1 MALTTIQQFEKLL
14 EGKENI
20 LITFSQSGAGD
31 AIGSAIALMHFFD
44 ALGKK
49 ADILSPDF
57 NLPAGYSFLKKV
69 ETIKDAPGHLK
80 KFVVT
85 VDINSTG
92 IKELSYDVKDNK
104 LRIFV
109 TPKEGYL
116 KKEHVKTSESD
127 FSYDL
132 IITLGTPDLD
142 SLGTVYTQHTDFFAD
157 VPVINVDHKPNN
169 EQYGHLNIVDVTKSS
184 TAEVLF
190 ELMNELKQELIN
202 KDIATALLTGMIA
215 RTHSFTKGNVRPK
228 TLQTASTLV
237 KLGADRADIIKNLYQ
252 TKSIA
257 TFKLW
262 GLALSH
268 LKYEKELGLVYSTLT
283 EGDFQRA
290 GASHT
295 DLEGIVDELITNSP
309 DAKIILLLHEH
320 TDAKNNRK
328 IMGYMRTTESLHAQ
342 KILSGFNSTGDKE
355 NAYFEMRGTLK
366 DVEEKVKEKIKHQT
380 R

>member
-1 MALTTIQQFEKLL
+1 MALTTTQQFEKLL
-14 EGKENI
+14 EGKDAI
-20 LITFSQSGAGD
+20 LITFSHSGAGD
-31 AIGSAIALMHFFD
+31 AIGSAIALMHFLD

-157 VPVINVDHKPNN
+157 VPVINVDHKANN

-184 TAEVLF
+184 TAELLF
-190 ELMNELKQELIN
+190 ELMQDMKKELVS
-202 KDIATALLTGMIA
+202 KDVATALLTGMIA
-215 RTHSFTKGNVRPK
+215 RTHSFTKGNVKPS
-228 TLQTASTLV
+228 TLHAASSLV
-237 KLGADRADIIKNLYQ
+237 KLGANRADIIKNLYQ

-257 TFKLW
+257 TFRLW
-262 GLALSH
+262 GTALTH
-268 LKYEKELGLVYSTLT
+268 LKHDDSIGLVYTTLS

-290 GASHT
+290 GAKHT

-309 DAKIILLLHEH
+309 QAKIILLLHEH
-320 TDAKNNRK
+320 TDNKNNKK
-328 IMGYMRTTESLHAQ
+328 ILGFLRTNPSLDAQ
-342 KILSGFNSTGDKE
+342 KLISGFNATGDRE
-355 NAYFEMRGTLK
+355 NAYFEMRGSLK
-366 DVEEKVKEKIKHQT
+366 DVEEKVKNKIKKSVS
-380 R
+380 